1 MQDLTAVVSGLQ
13 TERVELRKAAEADK
27 ALQERASIS
36 VPLVEEKQEDIAAD
50 RKVAFTTGSSRGERK
65 RKRLEIGTQSV
76 FGEGGKQ
83 KRQSLMKVCSKMGS
97 GVLHKGGAEAR
108 TGAGGVQQLRN
119 TLGIRT
125 AHKS

>member
-1 MQDLTAVVSGLQ
+1 M
-13 TERVELRKAAEADK
+13 ELRKAAEADK

-36 VPLVEEKQEDIAAD
+36 VPLVEEKQEDIAAA

-76 FGEGGKQ
+76 FGEEQ
-83 KRQSLMKVCSKMGS
+83 KRQSLVKVCSKMGS
-97 GVLHKGGAEAR
+97 GVLRKGGAEAR